1 MENSMGR
8 IDRRIGAHRID
19 PPNCGVPCGGVSFQD
34 RTKSRLPGDRIDLI
48 VAVLEYGNSEM
59 F

>member
-1 MENSMGR
+1 MGR